1 VSADQE
7 VEEFLRNPRLELLR
21 NKPSLLDRVGENL
34 GRRWAKRELP
44 EHQLRQIHE
53 RLLELY
59 YESKNKRLRD
69 ASRNWDEGLDLEL
82 SRLKYFM
89 VYQRSRMKGDTGRF
103 YFEPFIRLVDQVR
116 DYTSLEMLFYLSE
129 SVIAYYNYWE
139 ERLGRQRGEE

>member
-1 VSADQE
+1 MSADQE
-7 VEEFLRNPRLELLR
+7 VNEFLRNPRLELLR
-21 NKPSLLDRVGENL
+21 NRPSLLDRVGENL
-34 GRRWAKRELP
+34 GRRWAQSNLA

-53 RLLELY
+53 RLLKLY
-59 YESKNKRLRD
+59 YESKNKRSRD
-69 ASRNWDEGLDLEL
+69 ACRNWDEGLDLEL

-89 VYQRSRMKGDTGRF
+89 VYQRSRMKGDIGRF